1 MPIFSG
7 AMQTLRRAAVAR
19 ASTSLNITQQVG
31 ASIGTAVL
39 TVLLTHAL
47 TSRLPRGGG
56 DGLGAAASVPD
67 AVRERIAP
75 LMADA
80 FGATFWWAVGLLI
93 VAFPA
98 ALLLP
103 KRKPDPVDDPDDPEG
118 VGVEPPALVGH

>member
-1 MPIFSG
+1 
-7 AMQTLRRAAVAR
+7 VAR
-19 ASTSLNITQQVG
+19 ASTSLNIIQQLG

-39 TVLLTHAL
+39 PVLLTHAL

-56 DGLGAAASVPD
+56 NGLGAANVPD

-80 FGATFWWAVGLLI
+80 FGATFRWAVALLI

-103 KRKPDPVDDPDDPEG
+103 RRKPDPVDDPDDPEG
-118 VGVEPPALVGH
+118 VGVEAPSLIGD